1 MILNV
6 EHVRNAG
13 LCVWGLRAWCRA
25 NGVDMRRLCRDGI
38 PLTEHPEL
46 HDDPL
51 VQRVTAVAVERGQAD
66 A

>member
-6 EHVRNAG
+6 QHIRSAG

-25 NGVDMRRLCRDGI
+25 NAVDMRRLCKEGI
-38 PLTEHPEL
+38 ALDDYPAL

-51 VQRVTAVAVERGQAD
+51 VQRVVAQAQAEVRD